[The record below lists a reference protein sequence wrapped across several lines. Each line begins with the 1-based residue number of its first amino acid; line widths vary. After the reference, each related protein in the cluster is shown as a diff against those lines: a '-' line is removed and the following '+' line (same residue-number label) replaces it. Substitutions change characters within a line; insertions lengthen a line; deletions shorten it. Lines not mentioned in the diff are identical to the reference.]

1 MKKILITLVAL
12 IVLVTGGCSL
22 IQRQQFPADLSL
34 KAPSANIALSGGN
47 LKSIGSQ
54 APIAV
59 GDADAFAIMQN
70 ITKDN
75 RTERTITWLS
85 RLPRSLSFLEYREQ
99 GHNDIAK
106 INAKQ
111 NEFVTDQGKK
121 YQHIVKISSLKANT
135 TYEYRIND
143 GEDYTEWETFNTDN
157 GIRTKALIFPDSQ
170 SVDYGMWARTVKM
183 AWSKNPDAQFF
194 INMGDLVDN
203 GEQYWQWSRWLEA
216 VDGMIDKIPLAPI
229 SGNHED
235 YTLNWK
241 MTEPHTYL
249 NLFTLP
255 TNGIEG
261 LNEYFYS
268 YDYGDVHFTV
278 IDTQKDELAE
288 FKPDL
293 FARELAWAEKDL
305 ASTNKPW
312 KVVLMHKH
320 IFNFRVDGTFNE
332 IGDTFMPLFDKYK
345 VDVVF
350 TGHIH
355 SYRRTV
361 PLYEGAAAEKGTIYI
376 STGAAGERL
385 RLNGPARI
393 SLEAATNPQPSLPNY
408 LVLETNADEMKIQAF
423 TQKGEEIDSVLLKK

>member
-59 GDADAFAIMQN
+59 GDADAFVIMQN

-305 ASTNKPW
+305 ASTSKPW

-361 PLYEGAAAEKGTIYI
+361 PLYEGAATEKGTIYI

-408 LVLETNADEMKIQAF
+408 LVLETNAGEMKIQAF

>member
-59 GDADAFAIMQN
+59 GDADAFVIMQN

-99 GHNDIAK
+99 GHSDIAK

-135 TYEYRIND
+135 TYEYRISD

-361 PLYEGAAAEKGTIYI
+361 PLYEGAATEKGTIYI

-408 LVLETNADEMKIQAF
+408 LVLETNAGEMKIQAF

>member
-1 MKKILITLVAL
+1 MKKIIITLAAL
-12 IVLVTGGCSL
+12 IVFVTGGCSL
-22 IQRQQFPADLSL
+22 IQRQQFASELPI
-34 KAPSANIALSGGN
+34 KPPSANLALSGGT
-47 LKSIGSQ
+47 LKSAFSQ
-54 APIAV
+54 TPIVV
-59 GDADAFAIMQN
+59 GDADAFAVMQN
-70 ITKDN
+70 ITEDN
-75 RTERTITWLS
+75 RTERTITWQS
-85 RLPRSLSFLEYREQ
+85 ILPRSMSFLEYREQ
-99 GHNDIAK
+99 GHSNILKLRATQND
-106 INAKQ
+106 
-111 NEFVTDQGKK
+111 FVTDQGKK
-121 YQHIVKISSLKANT
+121 HQHIIKIGGLKANT
-135 TYEYRIND
+135 TYEYRVSD
-143 GEDYTEWETFNTDN
+143 GEDYTAWEAFNTDN

-183 AWSKNPDAQFF
+183 AWGKNPDAQFF

-216 VDGMIDKIPLAPI
+216 VDGMIEKIPLAPI

-255 TNGIEG
+255 TNGIDG
-261 LNEYFYS
+261 FNEYFYS

-293 FARELAWAEKDL
+293 FARQLAWAEKDL

-320 IFNFRVDGTFNE
+320 IFNFRVDGSFNE

-355 SYRRTV
+355 SYRRTL

-385 RLNGPARI
+385 RANGPAKI

-408 LVLETNADEMKIQAF
+408 LVLETNTGEMKIQAF
-423 TQKGEEIDSVLLKK
+423 TQKGEEMDSVILKK

>member
-1 MKKILITLVAL
+1 MKKIIIILVAL

-22 IQRQQFPADLSL
+22 IQKQQFPPEFSI
-34 KAPSANIALSGGN
+34 KPPSANLALSGGT
-47 LKSIGSQ
+47 LKSVFSQ
-54 APIAV
+54 TPIVV
-59 GDADAFAIMQN
+59 GDADAFAVMQN

-75 RTERTITWLS
+75 RTERTITWQS
-85 RLPRSLSFLEYREQ
+85 KLPRPMSFLEYREQ
-99 GHNDIAK
+99 GHSDVLK
-106 INAKQ
+106 ITAKQ
-111 NEFVTDQGKK
+111 NEFATDQGKK
-121 YQHIVKISSLKANT
+121 YQHIIRISGLKGNT
-135 TYEYRIND
+135 SYEYRIND
-143 GEDYTEWETFNTDN
+143 GKDYTAWETFNTDN
-157 GIRTKALIFPDSQ
+157 GVRTKALIFPDSQ
-170 SVDYGMWARTVKM
+170 SVDYGTWARTAKM
-183 AWSKNPDAQFF
+183 AWAKNPDAQFF

-203 GEQYWQWSRWLEA
+203 GEQYWQWARWLEA
-216 VDGMIDKIPLAPI
+216 VDSIIEKIPLAPI
-229 SGNHED
+229 IGNHED

-255 TNGIEG
+255 ANGIEDF
-261 LNEYFYS
+261 NEYFYS

-278 IDTQKDELAE
+278 IDTQKEELAE

-320 IFNFRVDGTFNE
+320 IFNFRVDGSFNE

-361 PLYEGAAAEKGTIYI
+361 PLYEGVAAEKGTIYI

-385 RLNGPARI
+385 RVNGPKQI
-393 SLEAATNPQPSLPNY
+393 SLEAAVNPQPSLPNY
-408 LVLETNADEMKIQAF
+408 LVLETNAGEMKIQAF
-423 TQKGEEIDSVLLKK
+423 TQKGEEIDSVSLKK

>member
-59 GDADAFAIMQN
+59 GDADAFVIMQN

-99 GHNDIAK
+99 GHSDIAK

-216 VDGMIDKIPLAPI
+216 VDGMIEKIPLAPI

-408 LVLETNADEMKIQAF
+408 LVLETNAGEMKIQAF

>member
-1 MKKILITLVAL
+1 MKKILIILAAV

-22 IQRQQFPADLSL
+22 IQRQQFSSALSV
-34 KAPSANIALSGGN
+34 KSSAANLALSGGT
-47 LKSIGSQ
+47 LKAVVSQ
-54 APIAV
+54 TPIAV
-59 GDADAFAIMQN
+59 GDADVFAVMQN

-75 RTERTITWLS
+75 RTEKMITWHS
-85 RLPRSLSFLEYREQ
+85 KLPRSASFLEYREQ
-99 GHNDIAK
+99 GHNDIVK

-111 NEFVTDQGKK
+111 NEFMTDQGKK
-121 YQHIVKISSLKANT
+121 YQHIVKINGLKADH

-143 GEDYTEWETFNTDN
+143 GEDYTAWEIFHTDN

-170 SVDYGMWARTVKM
+170 SVDYGIWAKTVKM
-183 AWSKNPDAQFF
+183 AWEKNPDAQFF

-203 GEQYWQWSRWLEA
+203 GQQYWQWARWLEG
-216 VDGMIDKIPLAPI
+216 VEGMIEKIPFAPI

-255 TNGIEG
+255 ANGIEG
-261 LNEYFYS
+261 FNEYFYS

-305 ASTNKPW
+305 AATDKHW

-320 IFNFRVDGTFNE
+320 IFNFRVDGSFNE
-332 IGDTFMPLFDKYK
+332 IGDTFMPLFDKYS

-361 PLYEGAAAEKGTIYI
+361 PLYEGAAAERGTIYI

-385 RLNGPARI
+385 RVKGPAQI
-393 SLEAATNPQPSLPNY
+393 SLEAAVNPQTSLPNY
-408 LVLETNADEMKIQAF
+408 LVLETNVGEMKIQAF
-423 TQKGEEIDSVLLKK
+423 TQKGDEIDSVLLKK

>member
-59 GDADAFAIMQN
+59 GDADAFVIMQN

-99 GHNDIAK
+99 GHSDIAK

-111 NEFVTDQGKK
+111 NEIVTDQGKK

-135 TYEYRIND
+135 TYEYRISD

-203 GEQYWQWSRWLEA
+203 GEQYWQWSRWLE
-216 VDGMIDKIPLAPI
+216 
-229 SGNHED
+229 
-235 YTLNWK
+235 
-241 MTEPHTYL
+241 
-249 NLFTLP
+249 
-255 TNGIEG
+255 
-261 LNEYFYS
+261 
-268 YDYGDVHFTV
+268 
-278 IDTQKDELAE
+278 
-288 FKPDL
+288 
-293 FARELAWAEKDL
+293 
-305 ASTNKPW
+305 
-312 KVVLMHKH
+312 
-320 IFNFRVDGTFNE
+320 
-332 IGDTFMPLFDKYK
+332 
-345 VDVVF
+345 
-350 TGHIH
+350 
-355 SYRRTV
+355 
-361 PLYEGAAAEKGTIYI
+361 
-376 STGAAGERL
+376 
-385 RLNGPARI
+385 
-393 SLEAATNPQPSLPNY
+393 
-408 LVLETNADEMKIQAF
+408 
-423 TQKGEEIDSVLLKK
+423 